1 MLNSN
6 SENNTKLVALK
17 KRDSCLNISLQFFG
31 EYLMEAL
38 SIAHN

>member
-17 KRDSCLNISLQFFG
+17 KRDSCLNISLH
-31 EYLMEAL
+31 LMEAL